1 MNKQKYVMELKTS
14 SKELSLVSCGYEE
27 CGPTHSYGPVVRK
40 YHTLHFVLSGC
51 GHYYVNDK
59 HYIIHENQCF
69 LINPNVLTL
78 YHADSSNPW
87 TYVWIC
93 FSGDTVP
100 PILEH
105 CNLNSSKLICYLS
118 DLGPIR
124 ELILDMMNYPSL
136 TPSNELYIQS
146 NLYRIFAKLEEQTGA
161 SFSDIESVND
171 FYISRAIDY
180 IQHNTYENLTVQNIA
195 LYLNISR
202 SYLFSLFKRH
212 LNVSPQQF
220 ITNVKLTNARE
231 LLTKTEIS
239 IATVALSCGYTNPF
253 AFSRAFKKEV
263 GLTPSEYRKIYYQPD
278 ELLNC

>member
-1 MNKQKYVMELKTS
+1 M
-14 SKELSLVSCGYEE
+14 
-27 CGPTHSYGPVVRK
+27 
-40 YHTLHFVLSGC
+40 
-51 GHYYVNDK
+51 
-59 HYIIHENQCF
+59 
-69 LINPNVLTL
+69 
-78 YHADSSNPW
+78 
-87 TYVWIC
+87 
-93 FSGDTVP
+93 
-100 PILEH
+100 
-105 CNLNSSKLICYLS
+105 
-118 DLGPIR
+118 
-124 ELILDMMNYPSL
+124 
-136 TPSNELYIQS
+136 QS